1 VDLTILKP
9 PVGLT
14 VHGRYQKQIDDPA
27 NKQQPQSK
35 EPDGAGD
42 RFAIVKPVRAQESE
56 DPEQIANEFAVG
68 VWFCFHL
75 RWFPSGYVL
84 WVWFRPWPFWVGG
97 WPGGWIIFPL
107 EKQLAALRHLFSG
120 GKNNPTPRP
129 ANYQGIVG
137 ERQQQ
142 KNEERKKQSINS
154 RYAFSGVN
162 RAWGGARVFSLKKM
176 SERSELFFREK
187 TLAPPCDQTPKNEA
201 PQIRAQPPAPDP
213 VHLPGTQKPISRSI
227 YGTPD

>member
-1 VDLTILKP
+1 MSLLWVSGFVSIFGGFLLGMFFGSGSGP
-9 PVGLT
+9 GLFGLGAGREVGL
-14 VHGRYQKQIDDPA
+14 
-27 NKQQPQSK
+27 
-35 EPDGAGD
+35 
-42 RFAIVKPVRAQESE
+42 F
-56 DPEQIANEFAVG
+56 
-68 VWFCFHL
+68 
-75 RWFPSGYVL
+75 FP
-84 WVWFRPWPFWVGG
+84 WK
-97 WPGGWIIFPL
+97 
-107 EKQLAALRHLFSG
+107 KQLAARRHLFSG

-187 TLAPPCDQTPKNEA
+187 TLDRKSTRLNSSHVK
-201 PQIRAQPPAPDP
+201 
-213 VHLPGTQKPISRSI
+213 IS
-227 YGTPD
+227 YAVFCLKKKKK